1 MSSLLSPGKVLLLA
15 AHYATHGD
23 IESLACLASRQAKVL
38 HKELLLRILL
48 TYLPETVK
56 PPTYAGFL
64 LALARDSLEGDT
76 EGELDTTPVEHLSED
91 EVIRQ
96 ARKLHL
102 QQLVSAET
110 PSDFHNDPISNFLIL
125 RSYKIDSEAGLL
137 SQIPSLLAPF
147 LSHSP
152 ALRLWTTS
160 TVIPYVRRN
169 VEYYADEN
177 PVYSLLDFQKL
188 SDPAAVLFL
197 LSRTGS
203 REEDKGFIGRD
214 VRGLVGPWL
223 HGKSRWTSKPASD
236 SQSAADDAESSLL
249 SPGWEQFLEWL
260 VNQAATSWTVA
271 VAVAEQWG
279 GPKDIDLGEMADLE
293 FTEPQHQYL
302 LLGYARAILAS
313 AYLISE
319 ATVEALSGAYR
330 MVYKMRSML
339 GYSEIPPTLDV
350 AVSQLPSLSGIDVSS
365 HVGMKTATYMR
376 NDLLLEQNPL
386 TSPTE
391 GAMALLTA
399 LILSASICTSL
410 GVPCSVKKAGDLAF
424 IQDQREQKSEIAKLI
439 RSASAQAHGDEDRY
453 WSQVRTKML
462 WLNTWGV
469 DGDRSTN
476 LEIRGM
482 LGAVPK
488 EFVETEILKALLS
501 GSRYTLAKSIY
512 EDSSEQPLAAEV
524 IQDTVYQAALRAF
537 DNASNPN
544 RSRGGLK
551 KCDEIIHSF
560 PKTLNKTHPATKR
573 VEALLRCTHALSEYR
588 LTLKQGEP
596 FKPVVLR
603 VHSDPISIIDKVLE
617 QNPKAYTRLPEFLEM
632 AANMVR
638 AGITQQAR
646 SVKFDSPAEDSSK
659 ELVRAEK
666 LIIALCI
673 EAALREDDF
682 ETAYSYVVSRLEA
695 PASGGGGSQEQDEWS
710 WKAALKAGQYVRTDR
725 TLLPTHLGIASGNP
739 EIRHL
744 EQRIECLATA
754 LRVAPA
760 SQLLEILKTFRRC
773 EEQLDSAIAEE
784 AAAEASWAAAGEVP
798 GAFETAGPAHGLQS
812 SRNMTAT
819 AASKQ
824 AEEAPM
830 SLFDLSRATASVASR
845 NFTRLSSLS
854 SSLAGAASLASS
866 TTSNSTLGEQ
876 QAPQRLRKRD
886 QLREAATGTLVSGVG
901 WLIGANVNR
910 EATET

>member
-23 IESLACLASRQAKVL
+23 IESLARLSCQRAKVL
-38 HKELLLRILL
+38 HKELLLRFLL
-48 TYLPETVK
+48 TYLPETVE
-56 PPTYAGFL
+56 PPTYIGFL
-64 LALARDSLEGDT
+64 IALARDNLEGYAA
-76 EGELDTTPVEHLSED
+76 GELDTTPVDDLSED
-91 EVIRQ
+91 DASKQ
-96 ARKLHL
+96 ARRLHL
-102 QQLVSAET
+102 QQLIPAET
-110 PSDFHNDPISNFLIL
+110 ADAFHDDPISSFLIQ
-125 RSYKIDSEAGLL
+125 RSYKMDSEAGLL
-137 SQIPSLLAPF
+137 SQVPSLLTPF

-152 ALRLWTTS
+152 ALRLWVTS
-160 TVIPYVRRN
+160 TVVPYVRRN
-169 VEYYADEN
+169 LEYYADEN
-177 PVYSLLDFQKL
+177 PAYSLVEFQKL

-203 REEDKGFIGRD
+203 HEEDRGLIGRD

-223 HGKSRWTSKPASD
+223 QGESRWTSKTTSD
-236 SQSAADDAESSLL
+236 NHSAANDAESPVL
-249 SPGWEQFLEWL
+249 SAGWEQFLEWL

-279 GPKDIDLGEMADLE
+279 GPKDIDLGEVADLE
-293 FTEPQHQYL
+293 FTESQHRYL
-302 LLGYARAILAS
+302 LHGYARAILAS
-313 AYLISE
+313 AYLITE
-319 ATVEALSGAYR
+319 ATVEALPGAYQ
-330 MVYKMRSML
+330 MAYKIRRML
-339 GYSEIPPTLDV
+339 GYGEVPPTLEV
-350 AVSQLPSLSGIDVSS
+350 AVSKLPSLSGFDVSS
-365 HVGMKTATYMR
+365 HAGMKTATYMR

-391 GAMALLTA
+391 GAMTLLIA
-399 LILSASICTSL
+399 LILSASICTGL
-410 GVPCSVKKAGDLAF
+410 GVPCSVRKAGDLAF
-424 IQDQREQKSEIAKLI
+424 IQDQREQKGEITKLI
-439 RSASAQAHGDEDRY
+439 RSASAQVHGDEDKY
-453 WSQVRTKML
+453 WSQVRAKLL

-469 DGDRSTN
+469 DSDQSTT
-476 LEIRGM
+476 LEIRGI
-482 LGAVPK
+482 LGAVSR
-488 EFVETEILKALLS
+488 EFIETEILKALLS
-501 GSRYTLAKSIY
+501 SSRYTLAKSIY
-512 EDSSEQPLAAEV
+512 EDSPEQPLAAEV
-524 IQDTVYQAALRAF
+524 IQDTIYQAALRAF

-659 ELVRAEK
+659 ELIRAEK

-682 ETAYSYVVSRLEA
+682 ETAYSYVVSRLET
-695 PASGGGGSQEQDEWS
+695 PASGRGQEQDEWS
-710 WKAALKAGQYVRTDR
+710 WKAALKAGQYMRTER

-754 LRVAPA
+754 LRVAPT

-773 EEQLDSAIAEE
+773 EEQLDSAINAE

-798 GAFETAGPAHGLQS
+798 GAFESAPPPGLHS

-845 NFTRLSSLS
+845 NFTKLSSLS
-854 SSLAGAASLASS
+854 SSLTGSASLAPSIAS
-866 TTSNSTLGEQ
+866 TSTSGE

-901 WLIGANVNR
+901 WLIGASVNR